1 MSSTEIG
8 QHFLRSARFPVWL
21 WQEKRRNAALYGT
34 IVLFVLVTLL
44 IATIRGDSILQHVL
58 EYGSRLWQSF
68 LMLSSAIVA
77 WVCLRALVQGR
88 HQSPVSFAVANLKAL
103 LLSSMLARYLY
114 GSAILALFM
123 GAFLYN
129 KTMIPVV
136 VPFQWDETFAR
147 WDAALLGG
155 YQPWQILQPMVGM
168 PWITLVFD
176 VTYTLWVPMVFLF
189 WAGLLASPRVP
200 EAVRVRYWR
209 ATVASWILIGLV
221 MATIFS
227 SAGPCYFADVVPG
240 TASPYADLMSYLD
253 DVAASYP
260 LSSNLTRD
268 FLWQVYTG
276 QVDLPGGI
284 SAMPSM
290 HNAQAALFVVVAYSI
305 DRRFGHVMLAFGAL
319 IFFGSIHLGW
329 HYAVDGIVAIPAALA
344 IWWACGKSVQVK
356 RPRFLE
362 SRSKD
367 PLESA

>member
-77 WVCLRALVQGR
+77 WVCLRALLQGR

-136 VPFQWDETFAR
+136 APFQWDETFAR
-147 WDAALLGG
+147 WDSALLGG

-344 IWWACGKSVQVK
+344 IWWACGKSIQVK